1 MSLVTTRGTAKSLAK
16 TLLDEKS
23 DTFFSQ
29 TNQDNLVD
37 EANRIVWRELIKA
50 NHEFFL
56 DTAEL
61 TYPANADS
69 TDIEAVTVD
78 GAGAPTTP
86 YKIVEIGHTP
96 NAGAISPTNAYTQWR
111 PMRFAERYHVQQ
123 HYNTARATS
132 YYHYVLVARSLFVAP
147 IPTSAL
153 NVQLFYISPLAA
165 MTGDSDELL
174 AGRAH
179 DTFGDCVAYCLA
191 DLMNSKQQ
199 GQNPVTQRL
208 WAEALERIR
217 DNAPTRLS
225 NEGGHVRVTRAAWD

>member
-1 MSLVTTRGTAKSLAK
+1 MSLVTTRGTAKTLAK

-29 TNQDNLVD
+29 TNQNNLVD

-69 TDIEAVTVD
+69 TSIEVGTIT
-78 GAGAPTTP
+78 TTP

-96 NAGAISPTNAYTQWR
+96 SSGDISPSNAYTQWR
-111 PMRFAERYHVQQ
+111 PMRFSERYQVQQ
-123 HYNTARATS
+123 LYNTARS
-132 YYHYVLVARSLFVAP
+132 SSFYHYALVSNSLFVAP

-165 MTGDSDELL
+165 MTSDSDELL

-191 DLMNSKQQ
+191 DLMNSKQH
-199 GQNPVTQRL
+199 GQNPVIQRL
-208 WAEALERIR
+208 WVEALERIR
-217 DNAPTRLS
+217 DNAPSRLT